1 MNQEVNQKRTKIFG
15 LGIMRLVEALPE
27 SRASDTIGAQ
37 LLRSGN
43 TVGAR
48 YRAAC
53 RAFDRR
59 EALAQLRSAH
69 DKADES
75 LYLMELLVEGK
86 LMSQERVAPLMQ
98 EAASLVQILRD
109 EIVELQ
115 NSKPANPATSQP

>member
-1 MNQEVNQKRTKIFG
+1 MNQEINQKRTKIFG

-27 SRASDTIGAQ
+27 SRASETIGAQ

-59 EALAQLRSAH
+59 DTLAQLRSAH

-86 LMSQERVAPLMQ
+86 LMPQERLQPLMQ
-98 EAASLVQILRD
+98 EAASLVQILHD
-109 EIVELQ
+109 EIVEVQ
-115 NSKPANPATSQP
+115 GSPPAGQA